1 MCDGYVFGRNDLI
14 DFYHFWGTL
23 IKNSQTL
30 RKCYLF
36 YFVSRKMYET
46 SV

>member
-23 IKNSQTL
+23 IKNSQ
-30 RKCYLF
+30 CYLF
-36 YFVSRKMYET
+36 YFVGRKIYET